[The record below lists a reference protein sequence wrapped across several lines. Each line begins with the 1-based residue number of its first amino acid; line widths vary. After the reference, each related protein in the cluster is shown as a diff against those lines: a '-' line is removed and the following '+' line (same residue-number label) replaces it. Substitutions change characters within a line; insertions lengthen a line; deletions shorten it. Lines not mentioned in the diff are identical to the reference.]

1 MNKFNSK
8 IGFILTAVGSA
19 VGMAN
24 VWGFPYKFQQGGLVF
39 LLAYLVFI
47 VIFSYVGLSS
57 EFAAGRLAGTGT
69 LGAYY
74 KSFKSKNKDTIIGKY
89 IGFIPLLGSLLIAV
103 GYAVIVSY
111 VSKALF
117 DSLTGSLMRADTAT
131 WFDSFS
137 QKPYS
142 VVGFHFAIIAIT
154 LITCIGGASTIEKS
168 NKFMMPTF
176 FILFVVL
183 AIKILTLDGAIEGY
197 KYMFRYDSEALNI
210 NTIVQAMGQAFFSLS
225 VTGSGM
231 IVCGAYLS
239 KDEDIVSSSK
249 MTGLLDTIA
258 ALLSSCVMIPA
269 IMVYKMGQAG
279 GPGLLFQ
286 VLPTILQ
293 DMFLGRLFA
302 IILYLAVIL
311 AGISSLQNMFE
322 VVAESLMNRYPK
334 IKRNVALVLI
344 GIFVFGLGVNME
356 MISKWGPFMDIIS
369 IYIIPIGASIG
380 AVTWFYVLAKDKL
393 IGEINQGS
401 EKKYGD
407 KWYKIGKYI
416 YTPIAIILCVIAL
429 IFKVSF

>member
-176 FILFVVL
+176 FVLFVVL

-258 ALLSSCVMIPA
+258 ALLSSCVIIPA

>member
-57 EFAAGRLAGTGT
+57 EFAVGRLAGTGT

-142 VVGFHFAIIAIT
+142 VVGFHFAIIVIT

-176 FILFVVL
+176 FVLFVIL

-258 ALLSSCVMIPA
+258 ALLSSCVIIPA

-356 MISKWGPFMDIIS
+356 MISQWGPFMDIIS

-407 KWYKIGKYI
+407 SWYKIGKYI